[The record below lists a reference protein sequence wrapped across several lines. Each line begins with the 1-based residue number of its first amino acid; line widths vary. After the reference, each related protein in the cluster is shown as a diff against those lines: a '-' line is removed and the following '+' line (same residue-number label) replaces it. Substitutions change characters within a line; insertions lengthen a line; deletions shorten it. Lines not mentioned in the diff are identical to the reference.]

1 MRVSL
6 IGATGNAGSRILAE
20 LARRGHQV
28 TAIVRHPERVPQ
40 LDGVIA
46 KECDAN
52 RVDDLASMLRDHDVV
67 VSSVHFLDGQ
77 ADKLIDAVR
86 QARVPR
92 YVVVGGAGS
101 LDNGNGVKLIDAGGV
116 PEPYKAESRAG
127 CDFLD
132 LLRQT
137 SDLDWTFLSP
147 SAQFVAGERTGVFR
161 TRNRHRATRCKRSKL
176 DFLRG
181 LRGCVGRRDRAA
193 APFQAPIHGWLLM
206 QPEATNDGLSGS
218 GSQDRTQLG
227 EDAACRPAEARIQ
240 LSETGGK

>member
-20 LARRGHQV
+20 LARRRHEV

-40 LDGVIA
+40 LAGVVA
-46 KECDAN
+46 KQCDAN
-52 RVDDLASMLRDHDVV
+52 RAVDLAPLLTDHDVV
-67 VSSVHFLDGQ
+67 VSSLHFLHGQ

-86 QARVPR
+86 RSRVSR

-101 LDNGNGVKLIDAGGV
+101 LDNGSGVKLIDAGGV

-147 SAQFVAGERTGVFR
+147 PAQFVAGERTGVFR
-161 TRNRHRATRCKRSKL
+161 LGTDTALRDVGGRSWISYEDYALALVDEIEQPRHSRRRFT
-176 DFLRG
+176 
-181 LRGCVGRRDRAA
+181 VGY
-193 APFQAPIHGWLLM
+193 
-206 QPEATNDGLSGS
+206 
-218 GSQDRTQLG
+218 
-227 EDAACRPAEARIQ
+227 
-240 LSETGGK
+240 

>member
-1 MRVSL
+1 MKVSL

-20 LARRGHQV
+20 LVRRGHHV
-28 TAIVRHPERVPQ
+28 TAIVRHPDKVPQ

-46 KECDAN
+46 QKGHAN
-52 RVDDLASMLRDHDVV
+52 RVDELASMLRGHEIV

-77 ADKLIDAVR
+77 ADKLIGAVR
-86 QARVPR
+86 QARAPR

-101 LDNGNGVKLIDAGGV
+101 LDNGSGVKLIDAGGV

-132 LLRQT
+132 TLRRT

-161 TRNRHRATRCKRSKL
+161 TGADTALRDANEIGRAH
-176 DFLRG
+176 
-181 LRGCVGRRDRAA
+181 V
-193 APFQAPIHGWLLM
+193 
-206 QPEATNDGLSGS
+206 
-218 GSQDRTQLG
+218 
-227 EDAACRPAEARIQ
+227 
-240 LSETGGK
+240 